1 MAFFVLVQVFSL
13 NNAWYCVTRAPILYF
28 IRSWAALSF
37 ICEWVSQSVR
47 HPWHLTRSPLF
58 AIYKGINALYWPS
71 IINYQLLPTHYTAS
85 SSRNAQLS
93 QLDLVIYDFSDH
105 LNVQLVQNVV
115 CIKPQPVFWRIQW
128 KRVFEKLEGVYVAN
142 VVRQDVTT
150 SKLQFENV

>member
-1 MAFFVLVQVFSL
+1 MQGPGVHCLKIEATHQIHIFISAFCWIGKHIWQKH
-13 NNAWYCVTRAPILYF
+13 CLY
-28 IRSWAALSF
+28 L
-37 ICEWVSQSVR
+37 
-47 HPWHLTRSPLF
+47 
-58 AIYKGINALYWPS
+58 INTYWPS

-93 QLDLVIYDFSDH
+93 QLDLVIYDLSDH

-115 CIKPQPVFWRIQW
+115 CIKPQPVFRRIQW